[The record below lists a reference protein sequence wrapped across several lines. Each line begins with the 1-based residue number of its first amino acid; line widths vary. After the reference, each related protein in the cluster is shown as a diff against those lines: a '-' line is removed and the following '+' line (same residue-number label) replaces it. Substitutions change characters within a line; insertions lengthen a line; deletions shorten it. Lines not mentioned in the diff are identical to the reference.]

1 MSDEY
6 GRETGEDY
14 DDRDPCVCG
23 HAEYEHEDWGCDV
36 ANCGC
41 EAFRLDRDTTPLEAE

>member
-23 HAEYEHEDWGCDV
+23 HADAEHDV
-36 ANCGC
+36 DGECALCSCMG
-41 EAFRLDRDTTPLEAE
+41 FRLDTDTTPYEAI